1 MQNPTL
7 SHTIDAYPVRTSARQ
22 DALGVRPHCNR
33 KGDEVKHDDRVKD
46 LLEAAA
52 RGGLNRRELIKR
64 GAALGVGVTA
74 LGTLTSAAT
83 AAPASSSRRTVT
95 RGQEGGTILVG
106 TSQEAVNYNPL
117 LYANNG
123 PETAPEVLMF
133 DSLMKLLP
141 DGTLSPNLA
150 AEVPTVENGGISADG
165 LTWTF
170 KLVQNAKWHDG
181 QPFTSADVKFTFDT
195 VMTANGVRSRLGH
208 DRVASL
214 ETSDEYTV
222 VIKLKE
228 PYAPFQLVWT
238 QGTTA
243 VIPKHILEGQD
254 LLTAPFN
261 TSAPVGTGP
270 FKFVEHV
277 GGDHL
282 TVERNPDY
290 HGTVAKVDRIV
301 LQVIPETPTLFGR
314 LKTGEVDVIDYQGIP
329 PDQFEEGDHGD
340 YVEFTYPS
348 SYVEFIY
355 FNNGK
360 PWFQDKRV
368 KQALYHGID
377 VDTIIDTIYYGTQ
390 PKTLTYLSPAHWA
403 YNGEVTAYPF
413 DLDKANA
420 LLDESGWVKG
430 SDGIREKD
438 GVKLAFTNSTTAG
451 NVAREAAQQIIQQ
464 DWKKIGVEMEIK
476 NMPAAVVWGNYTT
489 NSEFDTLMVAWNDA
503 ISSDPDCT
511 SRLHSKFIPREAGT
525 GANYVQFKNAE
536 ADKLMEQGAAELD
549 QAKRADIYKQLQ
561 ALLAEELPWA
571 PMFNNTNLFGRRSNI
586 QGYVIHPLSDTN
598 LWNANEWSKA

>member
-1 MQNPTL
+1 MNGGTAGTNRRGPECQRE
-7 SHTIDAYPVRTSARQ
+7 DAEMN
-22 DALGVRPHCNR
+22 H
-33 KGDEVKHDDRVKD
+33 DERVKH
-46 LLEAAA
+46 LLAAA
-52 RGGLNRRELIKR
+52 TRGELSRRDLIKR
-64 GAALGVGVTA
+64 GTA
-74 LGTLTSAAT
+74 LGIGGTALAAFASGAA
-83 AAPASSSRRTVT
+83 AAPQGGTRRTGA
-95 RGQEGGTILVG
+95 RAQEGGTVIVG

-141 DGTLSPNLA
+141 DGTLAPNLA
-150 AEVPTVENGGISADG
+150 AEVPTVANGGISEDG
-165 LTWTF
+165 LSWTF
-170 KLVQNAKWHDG
+170 KLIQNAKWHDG
-181 QPFTSADVKFTFDT
+181 QPFTSDDVKFTYDT
-195 VMTANGVRSRLGH
+195 VMNAKGVRSRVGH
-208 DRVASL
+208 DRVDTL
-214 ETSDEYTV
+214 ETPDEYTV

-228 PYAPFQLVWT
+228 AYAPFQLVWT

-243 VIPKHILEGQD
+243 VIPKHILDGKD
-254 LLTAPFN
+254 LLTDPFN

-301 LQVIPETPTLFGR
+301 LQVIPELPTLFGR
-314 LKTGEVDVIDYQGIP
+314 LKTGEIDVIDYQGIP
-329 PDQFEEGDHGD
+329 PDQFQEGDQAD

-368 KQALYHGID
+368 KQALYHAID

-403 YNGEVTAYPF
+403 YNGEVTTYPF

-420 LLDESGWVKG
+420 LLDEAGWAKG
-430 SDGIREKD
+430 SDGIRENN

-451 NVAREAAQQIIQQ
+451 NTAREAAQQIIQQ
-464 DWKKIGVEMEIK
+464 DWKKIGVSMEIK

-511 SRLHSKFIPREAGT
+511 SRLHSQFIPREAGT
-525 GANYVQFKNAE
+525 GANYVQFKNAD
-536 ADKLMEQGAAELD
+536 ADALMEQGAAELD
-549 QAKRADIYKQLQ
+549 QAKRTDIYRQLQ

-586 QGYVIHPLSDTN
+586 QGYTIHPLCDTN
-598 LWNANEWSKA
+598 LWNANEWSKG

>member
-1 MQNPTL
+1 MNRDERVTNP
-7 SHTIDAYPVRTSARQ
+7 
-22 DALGVRPHCNR
+22 
-33 KGDEVKHDDRVKD
+33 
-46 LLEAAA
+46 LEAAA
-52 RGGLNRRELIKR
+52 RGGLNRRDLIKR
-64 GAALGVGVTA
+64 GAAVGVAVTA
-74 LGTLTSAAT
+74 LGTVASDAG
-83 AAPASSSRRTVT
+83 AAPVGGSRRSAG
-95 RGQEGGTILVG
+95 RNQDGGTIIVG

-141 DGTLSPNLA
+141 DGTLAPNLA
-150 AEVPTVENGGISADG
+150 AEVPTVENSGISADG

-181 QPFTSADVKFTFDT
+181 QPFTAADVAFTWNT

-208 DRVASL
+208 DRV
-214 ETSDEYTV
+214 ETVETPDDYTV
-222 VIKLKE
+222 VMKLKE

-243 VIPKHILEGQD
+243 VIPKHILDGKD
-254 LLTAPFN
+254 ILTDPFN

-290 HGTVAKVDRIV
+290 HGTPAKVDRIV
-301 LQVIPETPTLFGR
+301 VQVIPELPTLYGR
-314 LKTGEVDVIDYQGIP
+314 LKTGEIDVIDHQGIP
-329 PDQFEEGDHGD
+329 PDQYEEAQHEEGI
-340 YVEFTYPS
+340 VTAPTPS

-355 FNNGK
+355 FNNGS

-368 KQALYHGID
+368 KQALYHAID
-377 VDTIIDTIYYGTQ
+377 VDTILETIYYSIY
-390 PKTLTYLSPAHWA
+390 PKSLTYLSPSHWA
-403 YNGEVTAYPF
+403 YNPDVTTYPY

-420 LLDESGWVKG
+420 LLDEAGWVKG
-430 SDGIREKD
+430 GDGIREKD

-451 NVAREAAQQIIQQ
+451 NTLREAAQQIIQQ
-464 DWKKIGVEMEIK
+464 DWKKIGVEMKIE
-476 NMPAAVVWGNYTT
+476 NMPAAVVWGEYTIQ
-489 NSEFDTLMVAWNDA
+489 SKFDTLMVAWNDA

-511 SRLHSKFIPREAGT
+511 SRLHSKFIPRESGV
-525 GANYVQFKNAE
+525 GANYVQYKNPD
-536 ADKLMEQGAAELD
+536 ADALMEQGASEVD
-549 QAKRADIYKQLQ
+549 REKRKQIYLQLQ
-561 ALLAEELPWA
+561 AILAEDLPWA
-571 PMFNNTNLFGRRSNI
+571 PIFNWVNLHGHRSNI
-586 QGYVIHPLSDTN
+586 
-598 LWNANEWSKA
+598 